1 LRILVV
7 PIGEV
12 DRKILNAVRD
22 GLCKAFTNSF
32 CLISER
38 ILHVPKSAYVASR
51 GQYLSTRILDDTSG
65 FAAEV
70 EDVSSE
76 RCHVLGVAEVDLY
89 VPGLNFVFGEA
100 RCPGNAAVISLH
112 RLRPEFYG
120 VPPDETVF
128 LERAVK
134 EAVHELGHTF
144 GLRHC
149 PNPACVMHFSLHI
162 GMTDLKQAEFC
173 DRCQRQIAGK
183 TGNPSWF
190 RQVRA

>member
-7 PIGEV
+7 PTGEV
-12 DRKILNAVRD
+12 DRKTLSAVRD
-22 GLCKAFTNSF
+22 GLSRAFTNSF
-32 CLISER
+32 CHVSER
-38 ILHVPKSAYVASR
+38 VLHVPESAYVASR
-51 GQYLSTRILDDTSG
+51 SQYLSTRILDDISD
-65 FAAEV
+65 FAAKV
-70 EDVSSE
+70 EAMSSE

-100 RCPGNAAVISLH
+100 QCPGNAAVISLH

-120 VPPDETVF
+120 ASSDETIF

-149 PNPACVMHFSLHI
+149 SNEACISHYTS
-162 GMTDLKQAEFC
+162 A
-173 DRCQRQIAGK
+173 
-183 TGNPSWF
+183 
-190 RQVRA
+190 

>member
-1 LRILVV
+1 MKIHVL

-12 DRKILNAVRD
+12 NRKVLGAVRD
-22 GLCKAFTNSF
+22 GLSEAFPSVPCLVADKA
-32 CLISER
+32 
-38 ILHVPKSAYVASR
+38 ILVPQSAYVASR
-51 GQYLSTRILDDTSG
+51 RQYLSTEILGIISN
-65 FAAEV
+65 FAKEAEAA
-70 EDVSSE
+70 SRE
-76 RCHVLGVAEVDLY
+76 RCHVLGVTDVDLY

-128 LERAVK
+128 RERAVK

-149 PNPACVMHFSLHI
+149 SNPTCVMHFSLHI

-173 DRCQRQIAGK
+173 DRCQRQIVGK
-183 TGNPSWF
+183 N
-190 RQVRA
+190 RQS